1 MRRSLTLRT
10 WLVILIVAI
19 SGAGLAGSAM
29 AVSSIMAEVI
39 YSRVDEDLYSAAG
52 GWARDVEALTTGT
65 NPRPPSDYYVANI
78 FADGSSIVFND
89 TTLRPDINTN
99 LRKDIPQTVGSLNSH
114 GEQLSGAPQ
123 WRILVSE
130 NSDVHGQRIL
140 TIVGRSLG
148 GESLLL
154 ARLNAVQLIIGMLVL
169 VVLAVVAYLAIRR
182 ALKPLRTVEKT
193 AARIAN
199 GDVGQRVPE
208 WPANTEVGSLSQAL
222 NIMLEQLQRSLD
234 EATNKEEQMRRFV
247 GDASHELRT
256 PLTSIRGYT
265 ELYQSGATQDANWV
279 LEKVQEESTRMSV
292 LVEDLLALTRA
303 EGNEVDFHDVDIL
316 EVALAVVTSARAAYP
331 GRSIKVN
338 TQTSSI
344 PIVRGDASRLH
355 RVLLNLVSNA
365 LIHGGK
371 EAEVQL
377 WISEDDG
384 QVVIEVEDNGRGM
397 SEEDAAHIFERFY
410 RADSSRSRASGGSG
424 LGLAIT
430 RTLVEQHGGT
440 ITVDSQEG
448 VGSTFT
454 VRLPLSSTHHGPDT
468 EHGAATTTA
477 TKPGKTKHHKLA
489 GNKLAGNKKGQ
500 AGGTQTPANPGNPGN
515 PANPGP

>member
-1 MRRSLTLRT
+1 MSYVPHGTKRMRRSLTLRT
-10 WLVILIVAI
+10 WLVLLIVGI

-39 YSRVDEDLYSAAG
+39 YSRVDEDLYTAAN

-65 NPRPPSDYYVANI
+65 NPRPPSDYYVATI
-78 FADGSSIVFND
+78 FPDGSSIVFND
-89 TTLRPDINTN
+89 TTLRPDLSVK
-99 LRKDIPQTVGSLNSH
+99 LRDGVPQTVGSVNS
-114 GEQLSGAPQ
+114 EDEPLSGAPQ
-123 WRILVSE
+123 WRILVRE
-130 NSDVHGQRIL
+130 NTDTHGKSIL

-154 ARLNAVQLIIGMLVL
+154 ARLNVVQLIIGMLVL

-193 AARIAN
+193 AARIAS
-199 GDVGQRVPE
+199 GEVGQRVPE

-222 NIMLEQLQRSLD
+222 NIMLEQLQRSLE
-234 EATNKEEQMRRFV
+234 EATNKEAQMRRFV

-279 LEKVQEESTRMSV
+279 LEKVEEESTRMSV

-303 EGNEVDFHDVDIL
+303 EGNEVDLHDVDIL
-316 EVALAVVTSARAAYP
+316 EVALAVVTSAKAAYP
-331 GRSIKVN
+331 GRSIKVS
-338 TQTSSI
+338 TQTSEV

-355 RVLLNLVSNA
+355 RALLNLVSNA
-365 LIHGGK
+365 LIHGGPD
-371 EAEVQL
+371 AEVQL
-377 WISEDDG
+377 LIRDEAD
-384 QVVIEVEDNGRGM
+384 QVIVDVQDNGRGM
-397 SEEDAAHIFERFY
+397 PDEVAAHIFERFY

-440 ITVDSQEG
+440 ITVESEEG
-448 VGSTFT
+448 EGSTFHI
-454 VRLPLSSTHHGPDT
+454 RLPHAPSSHAPSAHAPSSHASGPNSLSPNAPSTDAPSTDAPSTHPPS
-468 EHGAATTTA
+468 AT
-477 TKPGKTKHHKLA
+477 P
-489 GNKLAGNKKGQ
+489 
-500 AGGTQTPANPGNPGN
+500 
-515 PANPGP
+515 